1 MLIGFSKSIS
11 LPTRTIGGARAP
23 LSNGRPTIWARLAE
37 RSHQVRPPPR
47 FRALRPEVSAAKS
60 L

>member
-1 MLIGFSKSIS
+1 MLIGVSKSIS

-23 LSNGRPTIWARLAE
+23 LSKGRSTIWARLAE
-37 RSHQVRPPPR
+37 RYHQVWPPPR
-47 FRALRPEVSAAKS
+47 FRAFLPEVSAAKS